1 LLGKDKKIVVDNGL
15 NVSVV
20 LKSSY
25 ESFNE
30 DILGLGKI
38 EKVSTQLNA
47 LSIIFDLE
55 GFTNFCKQIDPQL
68 AVPDFLS
75 EFLRWIFQEIKVEL
89 IEKSYADGYS
99 TWADLPLI
107 SKYLGDGLLFI
118 WDTQNMADV
127 EIQNV
132 VVSMYEICK
141 KYSNKFLPQ
150 IKNDIIS
157 PPSKLRCGIAR
168 GTVYSV
174 GDGNDY
180 VGPCINMSARL
191 QKLNPFSF
199 TFSRRGINPA
209 NFGQNYKQLF
219 VVKRIS
225 IRGIG
230 DGELVCVLKH
240 EFDKLPREEKKQ
252 FS

>member
-1 LLGKDKKIVVDNGL
+1 L

-127 EIQNV
+127 EIQ
-132 VVSMYEICK
+132 MW
-141 KYSNKFLPQ
+141 
-150 IKNDIIS
+150 
-157 PPSKLRCGIAR
+157 
-168 GTVYSV
+168 
-174 GDGNDY
+174 
-180 VGPCINMSARL
+180 
-191 QKLNPFSF
+191 
-199 TFSRRGINPA
+199 
-209 NFGQNYKQLF
+209 
-219 VVKRIS
+219 
-225 IRGIG
+225 
-230 DGELVCVLKH
+230 
-240 EFDKLPREEKKQ
+240 
-252 FS
+252 